1 MNINN
6 NEIKF
11 IYSQEKE
18 KREQKGITLVAL
30 VVTIIILV
38 ILAGVSINLVIGNSG
53 IIAKAQIAKK
63 NAENAAWLEKAQ
75 MIVTRSKN
83 EQRRNRKINRPRN
96 SKC

>member
-1 MNINN
+1 MKLNI
-6 NEIKF
+6 KT
-11 IYSQEKE
+11 KD
-18 KREQKGITLVAL
+18 KKGITLVAL
-30 VVTIIILV
+30 VVTIIVLIL
-38 ILAGVSINLVIGNSG
+38 LAGVSVNLVIGNNG

>member
-1 MNINN
+1 MKLNI
-6 NEIKF
+6 KT
-11 IYSQEKE
+11 KD
-18 KREQKGITLVAL
+18 KKGITLVAL
-30 VVTIIILV
+30 VVTIIVLIL
-38 ILAGVSINLVIGNSG
+38 LAGVSVNLVIGNNG

-83 EQRRNRKINRPRN
+83 EQRKNRKINRPRN

>member
-1 MNINN
+1 MKLNINTKDKN
-6 NEIKF
+6 
-11 IYSQEKE
+11 
-18 KREQKGITLVAL
+18 GITLVAL
-30 VVTIIILV
+30 VVTIIVLIL
-38 ILAGVSINLVIGNSG
+38 LAGVSINLVIGNNG
-53 IIAKAQIAKK
+53 IVTKAQIAKK

>member
-1 MNINN
+1 MI
-6 NEIKF
+6 
-11 IYSQEKE
+11 
-18 KREQKGITLVAL
+18 
-30 VVTIIILV
+30 TIIILV

>member
-1 MNINN
+1 MKINL
-6 NEIKF
+6 KGT
-11 IYSQEKE
+11 
-18 KREQKGITLVAL
+18 KGITLVAL

-83 EQRRNRKINRPRN
+83 EQRKNRKINRPRN
-96 SKC
+96 IKC

>member
-1 MNINN
+1 MKINL
-6 NEIKF
+6 KDT
-11 IYSQEKE
+11 
-18 KREQKGITLVAL
+18 KGITLVAL
-30 VVTIIILV
+30 VVTIIILI

-83 EQRRNRKINRPRN
+83 G
-96 SKC
+96 

>member
-1 MNINN
+1 MKLNI
-6 NEIKF
+6 KT
-11 IYSQEKE
+11 KD
-18 KREQKGITLVAL
+18 KKGITLVAL
-30 VVTIIILV
+30 VVTIIVLIL
-38 ILAGVSINLVIGNSG
+38 LAGVSINLVIGNSG

-96 SKC
+96 NKC

>member
-1 MNINN
+1 MKINL
-6 NEIKF
+6 KGT
-11 IYSQEKE
+11 
-18 KREQKGITLVAL
+18 KGITLVAL

-96 SKC
+96 NKC

>member
-1 MNINN
+1 MKLNINTKDKN
-6 NEIKF
+6 
-11 IYSQEKE
+11 
-18 KREQKGITLVAL
+18 GITLVAL
-30 VVTIIILV
+30 VVTIVIL
-38 ILAGVSINLVIGNSG
+38 ILLAGVSINLVIGNNG

-83 EQRRNRKINRPRN
+83 EQRKNRKINRPRN

>member
-1 MNINN
+1 MKINL
-6 NEIKF
+6 KDT
-11 IYSQEKE
+11 
-18 KREQKGITLVAL
+18 KGITLVAL
-30 VVTIIILV
+30 VVTIIILI

>member
-1 MNINN
+1 MKINL
-6 NEIKF
+6 KGT
-11 IYSQEKE
+11 
-18 KREQKGITLVAL
+18 KGITLVAL

-83 EQRRNRKINRPRN
+83 EQRRN
-96 SKC
+96 

>member
-1 MNINN
+1 MKLNI
-6 NEIKF
+6 KT
-11 IYSQEKE
+11 KD
-18 KREQKGITLVAL
+18 KKGITLVAL
-30 VVTIIILV
+30 VVTIIVLIL
-38 ILAGVSINLVIGNSG
+38 LAGVSINLVIGNSG

>member
-1 MNINN
+1 MKLNI
-6 NEIKF
+6 KT
-11 IYSQEKE
+11 KD
-18 KREQKGITLVAL
+18 KKGITLVAL
-30 VVTIIILV
+30 VVTIIVLIL
-38 ILAGVSINLVIGNSG
+38 LAGVSVNLVIGNNG

-96 SKC
+96 NKC

>member
-1 MNINN
+1 MKINL
-6 NEIKF
+6 KGT
-11 IYSQEKE
+11 
-18 KREQKGITLVAL
+18 KGITLVAL

-38 ILAGVSINLVIGNSG
+38 ILAGVSVNLVIGNSG

-83 EQRRNRKINRPRN
+83 EQRKNRKINRPRN

>member
-1 MNINN
+1 MKINL
-6 NEIKF
+6 KGT
-11 IYSQEKE
+11 
-18 KREQKGITLVAL
+18 KGITLVAL

-63 NAENAAWLEKAQ
+63 NAKNAAWLEKAQ

>member
-1 MNINN
+1 MKINL
-6 NEIKF
+6 KGT
-11 IYSQEKE
+11 
-18 KREQKGITLVAL
+18 KGITLVAL
-30 VVTIIILV
+30 VVTFIILV

-96 SKC
+96 SNC

>member
-1 MNINN
+1 MKINL
-6 NEIKF
+6 KGT
-11 IYSQEKE
+11 
-18 KREQKGITLVAL
+18 KGITLVAL

-83 EQRRNRKINRPRN
+83 E
-96 SKC
+96 

>member
-1 MNINN
+1 MI
-6 NEIKF
+6 
-11 IYSQEKE
+11 
-18 KREQKGITLVAL
+18 
-30 VVTIIILV
+30 TIIILV

-96 SKC
+96 NKC

>member
-1 MNINN
+1 MKLNI
-6 NEIKF
+6 KT
-11 IYSQEKE
+11 KD
-18 KREQKGITLVAL
+18 KKGITLVVL
-30 VVTIIILV
+30 VVTIIELIL
-38 ILAGVSINLVIGNSG
+38 LAGVSVNLVIGNNG

>member
-1 MNINN
+1 MKINL
-6 NEIKF
+6 KGT
-11 IYSQEKE
+11 
-18 KREQKGITLVAL
+18 KGITLVAL

-38 ILAGVSINLVIGNSG
+38 ILAGVSTNLVIGNSG

-96 SKC
+96 NKC